1 MYASD
6 NQPLAGPSPPT
17 KTMKMLSHQFI
28 QSSDPKSNQKYANLL
43 VLYVK
48 ATFHVD
54 DLLKFDS
61 FFYCFLLMHS

>member
-1 MYASD
+1 M
-6 NQPLAGPSPPT
+6 AGPSPPT

-54 DLLKFDS
+54 DLLKLIS
-61 FFYCFLLMHS
+61 IVYCFLLARS